1 MTMAQSGLGRIPVL
15 AQATGPNAQASEAK
29 ADYTLR
35 IAPVTVELDRS
46 HILSTTGY
54 NGIAPGPVLRMKEGK
69 TVTVEVIN
77 DTDTPELVHWHG
89 MLIPSEVDGTEEE
102 GSPLVPPHGRHR
114 FQLTPG
120 PAGSRWYH

>member
-1 MTMAQSGLGRIPVL
+1 MAQAGFGQLPLPAKAGGPT
-15 AQATGPNAQASEAK
+15 AQVPETK

-54 NGIAPGPVLRMKEGK
+54 NGMAPGPALRMREGK

-77 DTDTPELVHWHG
+77 DTDTPELIHWHG
-89 MLIPSEVDGTEEE
+89 MLIPSEVDGTEEAV
-102 GSPLVPPHGRHR
+102 SYTH
-114 FQLTPG
+114 LTLPTN
-120 PAGSRWYH
+120 REV